1 MIKLLKKYQ
10 VQSTPFNATKKWSL
24 NNTENDNLL
33 LTEDGIPYAL
43 EFLDYGD
50 GSGLPVDNAS
60 CDIALEQQDANL
72 AIVEEG
78 LNVTGIFYPN
88 SDPQNIDGTY
98 KRSIYYQ
105 VKTMFYNLYLDP
117 TKMWGSEDI
126 DFELSE
132 TKRKLSDKFRLINI
146 PRTVFGDKIIP
157 NTVIAYDDSSDNEY
171 TITDDGNGN
180 LFAGTN
186 IFAYQQEL
194 GYFSNSFDANS
205 TSSYCNWY
213 WQHGIESEVD
223 ISNLSVVF
231 YTGSLVSQLRIDTAS
246 VSLGFFAGNVV
257 NAPPYFNS
265 ITNSIAFYSASM
277 QNVVTMVVVTGS
289 LADIPTINLA
299 FNTGFT
305 TNTVPTVTSSFD
317 SASTYL
323 ALYTGSILLTTF
335 QQTASFDSASTYLA
349 LYTGSILL
357 TTFPQTMSFNQI
369 TTSVVF
375 YHGSLM

>member
-1 MIKLLKKYQ
+1 MIKSLKKYQ

-50 GSGLPVDNAS
+50 GSGLPIDNAS

-117 TKMWGSEDI
+117 TKMWGNEDI

-157 NTVIAYDDSSDNEY
+157 NTVIAYDNSSDNEY

-205 TSSYCNWY
+205 TSSYCDWY
-213 WQHGIESEVD
+213 WNLGIEAEYD
-223 ISNLSVVF
+223 K
-231 YTGSLVSQLRIDTAS
+231 AS
-246 VSLGFFAGNVV
+246 VSVAFFAGNIEEFVRLNSASV
-257 NAPPYFNS
+257 SIGFSSGILVTAPPYTESMN
-265 ITNSIAFYSASM
+265 TNVAFSSGS
-277 QNVVTMVVVTGS
+277 VVVSTF
-289 LADIPTINLA
+289 LY
-299 FNTGFT
+299 
-305 TNTVPTVTSSFD
+305 TSSFD
-317 SASTYL
+317 SASVGVAFYSSSLSVTTF
-323 ALYTGSILLTTF
+323 LYTS
-335 QQTASFDSASTYLA
+335 SFDSASVGVAFNTGSVVTTTF
-349 LYTGSILL
+349 LYTSSFDSASVNVTFNTGSVVT
-357 TTFPQTMSFNQI
+357 TTFPQTMSFNQV
-369 TTSVVF
+369 TMSVGF
-375 YHGSLM
+375 YQGSLS